1 MTIDVRIKPDGD
13 FLPQRI
19 KKDPADV
26 VDVVIDYT
34 QYFKT
39 GTLTGVTT
47 ETQNI
52 DVDSSSLTDNVLTLF
67 ISGGTNGVNG
77 RIKLTASTSTVTI
90 ERTIIV
96 QVEDK

>member
-39 GTLTGVTT
+39 NTLTGVT
-47 ETQNI
+47 
-52 DVDSSSLTDNVLTLF
+52 
-67 ISGGTNGVNG
+67 
-77 RIKLTASTSTVTI
+77 
-90 ERTIIV
+90 
-96 QVEDK
+96 